1 MITSSWQDLVTF
13 RHLISNEGDNNKC
26 YVGFVFWKVFKNP
39 IKLLTSPFLVML
51 QTFLLEEHSKGTWAL
66 RHSKKGNLAH
76 QRHSKGT
83 PRALQGN
90 SKGTRALKA
99 FGHLGIQAPKALGYS
114 KAIWT
119 LGYSRHLGMFSKLFL
134 FAWKKRISA
143 NC

>member
-1 MITSSWQDLVTF
+1 MSCNVTDIF
-13 RHLISNEGDNNKC
+13 TRIA
-26 YVGFVFWKVFKNP
+26 F
-39 IKLLTSPFLVML
+39 
-51 QTFLLEEHSKGTWAL
+51 
-66 RHSKKGNLAH
+66 KGNL
-76 QRHSKGT
+76 GT
-83 PRALQGN
+83 PALEEGKFGTPKALQGH

-114 KAIWT
+114 KAIWA

>member
-51 QTFLLEEHSKGTWAL
+51 QTFLLEEHSKGREL
-66 RHSKKGNLAH
+66 GHSGTRRREIWH
-76 QRHSKGT
+76 TKGT
-83 PRALQGN
+83 PRALQGH
-90 SKGTRALKA
+90 SKGTPRALKA